1 MKKQIKQ
8 AVIIFLLFFM
18 LIFISPAV
26 AQYPVFDP
34 TNWLVAIDQLY
45 TSYDMVMNTI
55 TQIEQAYEQYQ
66 YLIEQ
71 AKSWDF
77 ENIEW
82 DGDWDFRDE
91 ISDVTKSVNKQI
103 ANIRRIEELFT
114 VKQYTIGGMAFTV
127 KDLIGAGDSD
137 KTLDEILR
145 NAGEVS
151 KDSFA
156 NAADALVNGIDQT
169 QAMAIWR
176 KYGLSPRNFVYMQ
189 QKKQLSYDLNEK
201 IIAAATD
208 EAVEAQTEM
217 NLQGANVIVSE
228 ALNQNKEHTE
238 KELQQQIILMTN
250 ELVKNLNSLG
260 IKIDQA
266 TALTAWQQV
275 LEDEKER
282 QKQEAKIE
290 QLQET
295 KRPKVDTIF
304 LF

>member
-1 MKKQIKQ
+1 MKKNI
-8 AVIIFLLFFM
+8 VILLLFLCLFS
-18 LIFISPAV
+18 LVSVPA
-26 AQYPVFDP
+26 QMPVFDP
-34 TNWLVAIDQLY
+34 TNWLVAIDQLF

-55 TQIEQAYEQYQ
+55 EQIEQAYEQYQ

-91 ISDVTKSVNKQI
+91 IGDIASSVNKQI
-103 ANIRRIEELFT
+103 TNIKRIEELFS
-114 VKQYTIGGMAFTV
+114 VKQYSIGGMAFTV
-127 KDLIGAGDSD
+127 KDLVGAGDSD
-137 KTLDEILR
+137 KALDEILR
-145 NAGEVS
+145 NVGEVS

-156 NAADALVNGIDQT
+156 RAADALVSGIDQV

-176 KYGLSPRNFVYMQ
+176 KYGLSPKDFIYMQ
-189 QKKQLSYDLNEK
+189 QKKQLLYELSEK
-201 IIAAATD
+201 FIAAATD

-217 NLQGANVIVSE
+217 NLQGANIIVSE
-228 ALNQNKEHTE
+228 ALNKNKEHTE
-238 KELQQQIILMTN
+238 KELQQQIILMIN

-260 IKIDQA
+260 IKIDQ
-266 TALTAWQQV
+266 TTSLTAWQQV

-282 QKQEAKIE
+282 QKKEAKIE

-295 KRPKVDTIF
+295 KRPKIDTIF